1 MALPL
6 YLTLAILVI
15 QSLFYIRKPLNFL
28 QNSIL
33 YMVTVFIATNYL
45 TLVRMKFHLM
55 EKSGGHWDYISF
67 LLYRN
72 LFLPAAVVIFINFYL
87 R

>member
-45 TLVRMKFHLM
+45 
-55 EKSGGHWDYISF
+55 Y
-67 LLYRN
+67 
-72 LFLPAAVVIFINFYL
+72 
-87 R
+87 